1 MSYPLFD
8 KDEHWHKP
16 EQAFL
21 TDDHRTILR
30 FAVEAL
36 MSGKGAVLV
45 TLVEIRGGAA
55 RPLGAQMVVR
65 EDGRYCGFVSGGCV
79 EAAAAFEALEMMGS
93 GRDREIRYGEG
104 SPWFDIV
111 LPCGG
116 GITLTLHKLRSAQ
129 PLLAVLNRLEQRKP
143 VGLRYDP
150 QAQSLVCLP
159 TQTRTGWNLNG
170 FEVGFR
176 PCVRLMIY
184 GRSLE
189 AQATASLAAAT
200 GYDSHIF
207 DLFPASASAQIDT
220 DTAVILLCHDLNRE
234 LPVLQAAREAKPFYL
249 GALGSYRTHT
259 LRLQKLHELG
269 WSREE
274 TTQIRAPVGIFP
286 KARDAHTLALSVL
299 AEVASVRLH
308 QEEDSC
314 LPPVVLI
321 LAAGRGERFL
331 ASGGNT
337 HKCIGWRQSP
347 EVAPYRWPF
356 EENGRTFDLA
366 IEPQITTNDLR
377 LMLRL
382 ALAGGGITIATQE
395 TFRPYIE
402 SGKLVSLLDDFL
414 PQFPGFY
421 LYFPQRRNIAPK
433 LRALIDYVKEWR
445 QQLA

>member
-1 MSYPLFD
+1 MSYSLFD

-79 EAAAAFEALEMMGS
+79 EAAAAFEALEVMGS
-93 GRDREIRYGEG
+93 GRDREICYGEG

-143 VGLRYDP
+143 AGLRYDP

-176 PCVRLMIY
+176 PCVSLMIY
-184 GRSLE
+184 GRFS
-189 AQATASLAAAT
+189 
-200 GYDSHIF
+200 
-207 DLFPASASAQIDT
+207 
-220 DTAVILLCHDLNRE
+220 
-234 LPVLQAAREAKPFYL
+234 
-249 GALGSYRTHT
+249 
-259 LRLQKLHELG
+259 
-269 WSREE
+269 
-274 TTQIRAPVGIFP
+274 
-286 KARDAHTLALSVL
+286 
-299 AEVASVRLH
+299 
-308 QEEDSC
+308 
-314 LPPVVLI
+314 
-321 LAAGRGERFL
+321 
-331 ASGGNT
+331 
-337 HKCIGWRQSP
+337 
-347 EVAPYRWPF
+347 
-356 EENGRTFDLA
+356 
-366 IEPQITTNDLR
+366 
-377 LMLRL
+377 
-382 ALAGGGITIATQE
+382 
-395 TFRPYIE
+395 
-402 SGKLVSLLDDFL
+402 
-414 PQFPGFY
+414 
-421 LYFPQRRNIAPK
+421 
-433 LRALIDYVKEWR
+433 
-445 QQLA
+445 